1 MLGLFFCYISF
12 DWFVIGNNY
21 DIQSTTSLEE
31 KLKFTILG
39 TILRFSLI

>member
-1 MLGLFFCYISF
+1 M
-12 DWFVIGNNY
+12 IGNNY

-39 TILRFSLI
+39 TILRFSLIYITKKRILHFIL